1 MFAYIPMVEVFIIYF
16 FSFSTIIMYHSGDV
30 RLPIYEEGQR
40 EYTVEELV
48 ALLFNP
54 VCTKVCTV
62 QPIAVYHNYSF
73 LVNLK
78 CVNDVSDLRADDC
91 GVWKHKGVRKTYVV
105 VNDSKTVI
113 FHKREQCPNLDDL
126 PQGYL
131 YLLTRVYHDLQVS
144 PDFKRM
150 IATLTG

>member
-62 QPIAVYHNYSF
+62 QPIAVYHN
-73 LVNLK
+73 
-78 CVNDVSDLRADDC
+78 
-91 GVWKHKGVRKTYVV
+91 
-105 VNDSKTVI
+105 
-113 FHKREQCPNLDDL
+113 
-126 PQGYL
+126 
-131 YLLTRVYHDLQVS
+131 
-144 PDFKRM
+144 
-150 IATLTG
+150 

>member
-1 MFAYIPMVEVFIIYF
+1 MLIIKF
-16 FSFSTIIMYHSGDV
+16 FSSTIVYYNDDV

-48 ALLFNP
+48 ALLFSP
-54 VCTKVCTV
+54 VSERVCTV
-62 QPIAVYHNYSF
+62 QPTAVYHNYSF

-91 GVWKHKGVRKTYVV
+91 GAWKHKGVRKTFVV
-105 VNDSKTVI
+105 VDDSKTVV
-113 FHKREQCPNLDDL
+113 FHKREQCPNPEDIHEN
-126 PQGYL
+126 YL

-150 IATLTG
+150 IVTLTG